1 MKGYF
6 VVVKAKVWNTGMG
19 EEYEDIKL
27 FKIDNL
33 ADLGEQL
40 DAEYG
45 NEIMDFSVIWIGGQ
59 NIGLN
64 IDAKMIADLEDMN

>member
-6 VVVKAKVWNTGMG
+6 VAVKAKVWNTEIG
-19 EEYEDIKL
+19 EEYKDTKL

-33 ADLGEQL
+33 ADLGAQL

-45 NEIMDFSVIWIGGQ
+45 NEIMDFSVIWVGGE

-64 IDAKMIADLEDMN
+64 IDEKMIEDLEDIN